1 MTKHCNNRMNARPP
15 STGSANTTPQQQ
27 LLNIRKSEI
36 NLLGWPTDVISIEY
50 DSDSNDDLR
59 KHNENVDERTH
70 RSHDNLEQS
79 EHPETIVIH
88 IPGNPGQY
96 DWYVPDMIQLLQK
109 LGGGPEMTNTKAKK
123 KFSFR
128 GISHAGHG
136 LFDNNNNNN
145 NNNKNGTGGRITNV
159 AEYAK
164 RTPSADSDIPWTVNG
179 QILHKCAFIDHLLRC
194 HESKTSNN
202 PDHSP
207 PPPPNFIFMGHSFGC
222 YVIQQ
227 MLVLRPDILKLTKG
241 CIYLMP
247 FVRMNANTTFNQWKL
262 KTVSKYPRALIRVGT
277 TFSELLTKCLS
288 PQSLEQI
295 LKLSPI
301 GRIDSPEAR
310 AVTVQ
315 LLTQPT
321 FVTNFFELG
330 TGEIRYLPS
339 DIDVSSILIC
349 VFCILENT

>member
-1 MTKHCNNRMNARPP
+1 MTKHCNNSIKSRPAATS
-15 STGSANTTPQQQ
+15 STTTKPQQQ

-36 NLLGWPTDVISIEY
+36 SLLGWPTDVISIEY
-50 DSDSNDDLR
+50 EYDAEDSDDYLR
-59 KHNENVDERTH
+59 NYNEKEDQRTQ
-70 RSHDNLEQS
+70 RPHDNLVQLEQ
-79 EHPETIVIH
+79 PETMVIH

-109 LGGGPEMTNTKAKK
+109 LGRGAENTNTKAKK

-136 LFDNNNNNN
+136 LFSSSNSSG
-145 NNNKNGTGGRITNV
+145 NNKTEIGGRITNV

-247 FVRMNANTTFNQWKL
+247 FVRMNANTTLNQWKL
-262 KTVSKYPRALIRVGT
+262 KTISKYPRTLIRVGT
-277 TFSELLTKCLS
+277 TFSQLLTKFMS

-321 FVTNFFELG
+321 FATNFFELG
-330 TGEIRYLPS
+330 TNEIRYLPS
-339 DIDVSSILIC
+339 DIDVSISLI
-349 VFCILENT
+349 